1 MRNERSLITRY
12 SLLIAHHS
20 SLVTHRS
27 LLIARHSSLV
37 THHSSLVT
45 HGSSLITRN
54 CSLTTLPIPLRD
66 DDLFA
71 LVLLLHHL
79 DFPVGLKHLLD
90 FEQAGSDDSRAG
102 SRAVPFPLPSRFDE
116 HEHDESQ
123 RNHQQE
129 QDRGGHAV

>member
-1 MRNERSLITRY
+1 MS
-12 SLLIAHHS
+12 AHS
-20 SLVTHRS
+20 SLVTHCS
-27 LLIARHSSLV
+27 LLITHRSSLIARYSSLV
-37 THHSSLVT
+37 THHSLLIT
-45 HGSSLITRN
+45 HHSSLITHHSSLMARN
-54 CSLTTLPIPLRD
+54 CPLTPLPIPLRD